1 MTEPNT
7 ERCSY
12 INCGKQRLG
21 QQFHYLPLKNSSLC
35 VKWLINSGRE
45 DLLTR
50 ETPALESLKLAIC
63 SNHFHDDDYLLGGAL
78 KEDAVPIQYWD
89 LGYSTEI
96 GGMKNAH
103 QIDQQTQNDSIESLS
118 TTGSET
124 DSNLGSDNEFRT
136 QLGNKIEAVL
146 NSVQNFHG
154 QSASTENLDFEHSVQ
169 NLCTKLKLN
178 SVGYNDDRNHLTSTS
193 DLMKLKRTIKNM
205 CRTCARKKNN
215 LVNIVDETTRSSNS
229 ILTKLKLLI
238 EIKNSDDLPKK
249 ICHECLAKLEQSYK
263 FFQQIYKADSTLR
276 GMLFKC
282 KQESESL
289 SNRHNKCNG
298 DVACSRN
305 PKTSDKLVSKAQK
318 FRLKVNNL
326 SLKNNLNT
334 TWMDSEVAKFD
345 EIMKNN
351 DNILEKISLNSE
363 IYSSEN
369 TENTVSY
376 LLSDCSNNDAALN
389 WLDVVGTIKKE
400 HKPNASKSNTVVEK
414 SPVAA
419 FRIQCKHCDRT
430 FKLRRQLKTHIAMN
444 HSSPINYTC
453 EHCSVSCTSEK
464 SLSEHYVQAHP
475 GQRYN
480 SNNCDSTVSKKD
492 ELLSHIEQFDSRKSI
507 IPEKNSYTNPHL
519 DQTFA
524 CDDCEKTFSCKQTL
538 CKHIHRLH
546 PPFAYTCTICNNVMY
561 SEAATYKHMTTHD
574 KAPLFPCHDCG
585 RMFYSTKKLEK
596 HKSIHDSDTWNKRK
610 RVWFHCQ
617 LCDAS
622 YTIAE
627 ELIKHIESHSSEDW
641 EKYRTKILYCGEC
654 NARLIGKEKFR
665 IHKMKYHLSKRG
677 DFICLLCDGVTQD
690 FQSFVEYEK
699 HIKSHSN
706 ELQHLLLKN
715 FKCEHCRK
723 AFNSNSSRIN
733 HIDLYHSDVMH
744 SCPIC
749 NLKIKRE
756 DHLRNHITTVHNS
769 NRQSSRK
776 AQNFLEEKCS
786 SSKNQRSDHNEEDQ
800 EPFKNLEKLFPWA
813 QRYSC
818 DHCSMKFYYMH
829 KLRQHLLSEHG
840 DKENAAIIQ
849 TLEKYRKFK
858 CTECEATFKHKSG
871 LDTHM
876 KRIHSD
882 TEHTCYICGLKLKLA
897 RDLCDHLLTHDKDM
911 QLHKCQYCEKQFEHE
926 KDKINHEDNHHAKR
940 FKSDSF
946 DCDSE

>member
-1 MTEPNT
+1 MKPNT

-21 QQFHYLPLKNSSLC
+21 QEFHYLPLKNSSLC

-45 DLLTR
+45 DLLTH

-63 SNHFHDDDYLLGGAL
+63 SDHFHDDDYLLEGAL
-78 KEDAVPIQYWD
+78 KDDAVPIQYWD
-89 LGYSTEI
+89 LGYSIEI
-96 GGMKNAH
+96 GGLKDANV
-103 QIDQQTQNDSIESLS
+103 DQQPQNDSIENGT

-124 DSNLGSDNEFRT
+124 DSNTGSDNEFRT
-136 QLGNKIEAVL
+136 QLGNEIEALL

-154 QSASTENLDFEHSVQ
+154 QSAGSENLDFEHSIK
-169 NLCTKLKLN
+169 NLYTKLRSK

-193 DLMKLKRTIKNM
+193 DLMKFKRAIKNV
-205 CRTCARKKNN
+205 CRTCARKKIN
-215 LVNIVDETTRSSNS
+215 LVSIGDETTRSPNS

-238 EIKNSDDLPKK
+238 EIKNSDKLPKK

-263 FFQQIYKADSTLR
+263 FFQQIYRADSTLR
-276 GMLFKC
+276 GMLSKY

-289 SNRHNKCNG
+289 PNSHNKYNG
-298 DVACSRN
+298 DLARSQN
-305 PKTSDKLVSKAQK
+305 PNTPDKLDNKAQK
-318 FRLKVNNL
+318 FSLKVNDL
-326 SLKNNLNT
+326 QFKNNLKT
-334 TWMDSEVAKFD
+334 TWMDNEVAKFD

-351 DNILEKISLNSE
+351 DNILEKISMNSE

-389 WLDVVGTIKKE
+389 WLDVMGTIKKE
-400 HKPNASKSNTVVEK
+400 PKPNASKSSTAVEI

-419 FRIQCKHCDRT
+419 FQIQCKHCNRT

-444 HSSPINYTC
+444 HTSSINYTC
-453 EHCSVSCTSEK
+453 EHCNVSCTSEK
-464 SLSEHYVQAHP
+464 SLSEHYVQVHT
-475 GQRYN
+475 GQRYTC
-480 SNNCDSTVSKKD
+480 NNCDSTFSKKN
-492 ELLSHIEQFDSRKSI
+492 ELQSHIEQFHSRKAI
-507 IPEKNSYTNPHL
+507 IPEKNSCTNSHL

-524 CDDCEKTFSCKQTL
+524 CDDCEKTFSSKKTL
-538 CKHIHRLH
+538 CNHIHRLH
-546 PPFAYTCTICNNVMY
+546 PPFAYTCTICNSVMY

-596 HKSIHDSDTWNKRK
+596 HKGIHNKDTGNKRK

-622 YTIAE
+622 YTIAD
-627 ELIKHIESHSSEDW
+627 ELINHIESHSSEDW

-654 NARLIGKEKFR
+654 DAKLIGKEKFR

-677 DFICLLCDGVTQD
+677 DFICLLCDRVTEN
-690 FQSFVEYEK
+690 FQSLGEYEK

-706 ELQHLLLKN
+706 QLQHLLSKN

-723 AFNSNSSRIN
+723 AFKSNSDRIN
-733 HIDLYHSDVMH
+733 HIDSYHSDVMH

-756 DHLRNHITTVHNS
+756 DHLRNHIATVHNS
-769 NRQSSRK
+769 NRQSSSK
-776 AQNFLEEKCS
+776 AQNFSEEKCLS
-786 SSKNQRSDHNEEDQ
+786 FENQRSDHYEEDQ

-840 DKENAAIIQ
+840 DEENAAIIR
-849 TLEKYRKFK
+849 TLENYRKFK

-876 KRIHSD
+876 KGIHSA
-882 TEHTCYICGLKLKLA
+882 TEHTCSICGLKLKLE
-897 RDLCDHLLTHDKDM
+897 RDLSEHLLTHDKDM
-911 QLHKCQYCEKQFEHE
+911 QLHKCQYCEKQFEHKE
-926 KDKINHEDNHHAKR
+926 DRINHEDNHHAKR

-946 DCDSE
+946 SCDGE